1 MRHSF
6 FLHLAL
12 GLLSWSSQLA
22 GASSEPYKVP
32 GPRSNH
38 LSRAEMRPQPSAL
51 TSTRNPA
58 NAADA
63 DR

>member
-12 GLLSWSSQLA
+12 GLLSWSSQLV
-22 GASSEPYKVP
+22 GASTETHSVQAQ
-32 GPRSNH
+32 RSDH
-38 LSRAEMRPQPSAL
+38 LPQSEMRPQPLAL
-51 TSTRNPA
+51 TSTRAAANNA
-58 NAADA
+58 NA

>member
-12 GLLSWSSQLA
+12 GLLSWSSQLV
-22 GASSEPYKVP
+22 GASTESHGIPDPRP
-32 GPRSNH
+32 GQLPRM
-38 LSRAEMRPQPSAL
+38 EMRPDPLVPA
-51 TSTRNPA
+51 STRAAAGNA
-58 NAADA
+58 NA

>member
-22 GASSEPYKVP
+22 GASTEPQKFP
-32 GPRSNH
+32 DPRSSH
-38 LSRAEMRPQPSAL
+38 PPRSEVRLHPLPL
-51 TSTRNPA
+51 TSTRKA
-58 NAADA
+58 SNAVDA